1 MPNKDQEF
9 SYSKIFLSP
18 FEYSY
23 FKKPNGLKGQIN
35 YLKLISENKNNLIN
49 KNQLSCGVEYCQRK
63 QKKGFFVQNV
73 IYFFKPLEIVLTYKY
88 SKCENDI
95 KRKSTI
101 FSNKLSFIYNFCK
114 RQIDKLEKEMF
125 PFEPI
130 SHLNFQ
136 IMNKTINNNPE
147 NLGTSAIP
155 NDIITNL
162 PDEDSQFIAKISYE
176 NNKLPPNTMN
186 NSFLKISLSLIK
198 SLNSF
203 YMNNKI
209 FMRKI
214 IPLTSYLISQF
225 NFEGGLLINLLKGQS
240 NSALKVHEKLYVHNF
255 KGIINPSKK
264 IGIPSTNNNK
274 QNYEYMLGN
283 TSYSLFSSKFLFKHC
298 PLLYFNSFN
307 LYKDGFEI
315 LPFTHFSSLITNGKE
330 SLRLSAG
337 LGISVI
343 SKLFTF
349 EILCMPYVK
358 KELSDIHSIFHLKFG
373 LD

>member
-88 SKCENDI
+88 GKCENDI

-114 RQIDKLEKEMF
+114 RQIDKVEKEGS
-125 PFEPI
+125 FEPI

-162 PDEDSQFIAKISYE
+162 PDEDSQLIAKISYE

-203 YMNNKI
+203 YMKNKI

-240 NSALKVHEKLYVHNF
+240 NTALKVHEKLYVHNF

-274 QNYEYMLGN
+274 QNYEHMLGN

-307 LYKDGFEI
+307 LYGFEI
-315 LPFTHFSSLITNGKE
+315 LPFTHFSSLLTNGKE